1 MATTKKSSAR
11 TTTKAKQSKGRGAGS
26 LDRLNLDRLKIDRLN
41 ESLDAAQKALSDL
54 QGDLGRGARDVA
66 KNVSRLIRDARK
78 DTAKLNRALVK
89 DLGQLGQALTPGGNG
104 ASRANKRKPVKRAA
118 TKRSATKRAAPKS
131 SKS

>member
-11 TTTKAKQSKGRGAGS
+11 TTNKAKQSKGRGAAS
-26 LDRLNLDRLKIDRLN
+26 LDRLNLDRLN

-78 DTAKLNRALVK
+78 DTAKLNKALVK

-104 ASRANKRKPVKRAA
+104 ATRANKKAPAKRTA
-118 TKRSATKRAAPKS
+118 TKRTGTKRAPARKT
-131 SKS
+131 